1 MIFDEGMNY
10 KMPVTSVSDIWQLIC
25 EECKKIITQVAFD
38 CFIAN
43 LNPISFNKG
52 EMIIGCKEEY
62 EKEILE
68 QNYTEILEQS
78 AKSAF
83 GFEVRITFVVEEYD

>member
-52 EMIIGCKEEY
+52 EMIIG
-62 EKEILE
+62 
-68 QNYTEILEQS
+68 TELHRNFRT
-78 AKSAF
+78 KRKVGVWF
-83 GFEVRITFVVEEYD
+83 